1 MNGKVHLNITMTATP
16 DGRNG
21 TWNQFNGRQAR
32 RAAERLARKEAKKQQ
47 SAQKFCS
54 AAHPPVEVA

>member
-1 MNGKVHLNITMTATP
+1 MGLNNGVSVKSWRPRSYRHQRNVAT
-16 DGRNG
+16 GREL
-21 TWNQFNGRQAR
+21 R
-32 RAAERLARKEAKKQQ
+32 REAERLARKEAKKQQ